1 MFQGDNN
8 MEPDDFFANFWES
21 LFTPA
26 EGKNGGLDY
35 DDESEPFG
43 KLYNWFD
50 LIQIQFRVQ
59 NAQQRIS
66 HKEKETFVFGPLSN
80 AEILSRYWERCV

>member
-43 KLYNWFD
+43 KLYN
-50 LIQIQFRVQ
+50 
-59 NAQQRIS
+59 
-66 HKEKETFVFGPLSN
+66 
-80 AEILSRYWERCV
+80 